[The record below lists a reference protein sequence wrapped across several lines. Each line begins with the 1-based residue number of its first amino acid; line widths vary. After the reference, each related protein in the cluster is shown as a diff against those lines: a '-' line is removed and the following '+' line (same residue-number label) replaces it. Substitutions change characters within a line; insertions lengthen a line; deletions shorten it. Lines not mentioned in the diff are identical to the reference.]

1 MVILNI
7 YRLSIE
13 NNQKESQIL
22 NRFNGET
29 DFLEIINDFCNYT
42 LTDIYRY
49 YDSKGRSRTFTLSR
63 LPLFDKDQR
72 FIAVNF
78 EPGYT
83 GDEFKVKD
91 GVTNSLKYSASRMD
105 LQSRELFSMFYIP
118 KGSKYGYLCIQKKEN
133 FAIKTIVE
141 STLNMF
147 LKRAGYIEFN
157 LDIEN
162 APDYK
167 YLKKMISLGELKE
180 IKLIRQKPLIFDCT
194 TYFNALEK
202 ARVNQEE
209 HVVKFNKHSNTS
221 ILKSELR
228 KVFMEEYKE
237 VDKILFLGNKEGFDE
252 VSFMLSLDK
261 ITKTFYIKDKSKI
274 RSNMDITNL
283 VDVMNNKVVLDSLI
297 KACFLCIRNI
307 EGSSFEDIDDVA

>member
-13 NNQKESQIL
+13 NSKKENEVL
-22 NRFNGET
+22 DHFNGET
-29 DFLEIINDFCNYT
+29 DFLEVINNFCNYR
-42 LTDIYRY
+42 LTEIYRY

-63 LPLFDKDQR
+63 LPLIDRDKR

-91 GVTNSLKYSASRMD
+91 GITNSLKYSASRMD

-133 FAIKTIVE
+133 FAVKTIVE

-147 LKRAGYIEFN
+147 LKKAGYIDYN
-157 LDIEN
+157 LSIEN

-167 YLKKMISLGELKE
+167 YLRKMIIDGELKE
-180 IKLIRQKPLIFDCT
+180 MNLIKENPLIFNGQPYSIVLD
-194 TYFNALEK
+194 K
-202 ARVNQEE
+202 ARVNRNEQ
-209 HVVKFNKHSNTS
+209 VCKFNKESNTTL
-221 ILKSELR
+221 LKNELFKLFMIKYSE
-228 KVFMEEYKE
+228 FQ
-237 VDKILFLGNKEGFDE
+237 KINFFGSVEFDE
-252 VSFMLSLDK
+252 ISFVLSLDR
-261 ITKTFYIKDKSKI
+261 ITKTFYVKGKSKI

-283 VDVMNNKVVLDSLI
+283 IDVLDGEVVLNSLI
-297 KACFLCIRNI
+297 KACFICIGNI
-307 EGSSFEDIDDVA
+307 EDSSFDDIDDVA